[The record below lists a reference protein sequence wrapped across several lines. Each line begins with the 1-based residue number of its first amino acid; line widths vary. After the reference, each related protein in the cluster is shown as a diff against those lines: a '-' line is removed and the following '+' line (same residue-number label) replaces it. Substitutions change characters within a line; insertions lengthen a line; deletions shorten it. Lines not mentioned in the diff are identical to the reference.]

1 MTAISLSPRLSQIPR
16 NVRWSP
22 GIGPAG
28 YSLRLPRSAPMPR
41 VPDVPLPSSR
51 SGPGVPD
58 GEEAV
63 LIAALRRGEDTAFA
77 SLLREHGAPLL
88 ATARRMLG
96 CEEDARDA
104 LQDAFL
110 SAFRAVHA
118 FEGKSRLGTWLHRIT
133 VNSVLMKLRSRKR
146 ACERRM
152 EDLVPH
158 FTDDGHHVE
167 PPCPFSDAAVRALQ
181 SSESRMILWRAIE
194 QLPDAYRE
202 VIVLRDIEG
211 LSTEEAGTHLGITA
225 NAIKI
230 RLHRARQA
238 LRTLLGDCS
247 EDLSP

>member
-1 MTAISLSPRLSQIPR
+1 MTAVLLPPRLSQIPR
-16 NVRWSP
+16 NVPWGS

-28 YSLRLPRSAPMPR
+28 YSLPSPRSMPMPR

-51 SGPGVPD
+51 SGPGIPD
-58 GEEAV
+58 EEAALV
-63 LIAALRRGEDTAFA
+63 ASLRRGEDAAFA

-118 FEGKSRLGTWLHRIT
+118 FEGKSRVGTWLHRIT

-146 ACERRM
+146 ACERRI

-167 PPCPFSDAAVRALQ
+167 PPCPFSDAAVKALQ
-181 SSESRMILWRAIE
+181 SSESRAILWRAIE

-211 LSTEEAGTHLGITA
+211 LSTEEASTHLGITA

-238 LRTLLGDCS
+238 LRTLLGDCT